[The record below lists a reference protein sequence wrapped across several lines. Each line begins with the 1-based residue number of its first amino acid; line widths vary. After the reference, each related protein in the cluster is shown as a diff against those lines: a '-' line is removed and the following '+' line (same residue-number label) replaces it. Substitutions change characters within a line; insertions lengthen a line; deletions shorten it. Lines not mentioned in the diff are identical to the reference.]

1 MVEFALYWVKIIRD
15 VFSISVEGWPVETQ
29 LPAAGHAVPMIHR
42 RLAISVLTCHADW
55 RRLLS
60 PHVARLTLACRG
72 KLFDV
77 FPSPFQRREGP
88 YRRGHQ
94 PAIAFVNQTIDVLN
108 ADMGVT
114 ANDAIGVASLKD
126 DIHRPDD
133 NRMVILPGIP
143 EILRKVAFAGD
154 DQPHSRNF
162 LENTRK
168 VFHRL
173 NALTHHADVNFPFRI
188 DRPHIGARVIFRLG
202 QPPIAR
208 GDAWTVA
215 ALAVR

>member
-1 MVEFALYWVKIIRD
+1 M
-15 VFSISVEGWPVETQ
+15 
-29 LPAAGHAVPMIHR
+29 
-42 RLAISVLTCHADW
+42 
-55 RRLLS
+55 
-60 PHVARLTLACRG
+60 
-72 KLFDV
+72 
-77 FPSPFQRREGP
+77 
-88 YRRGHQ
+88 
-94 PAIAFVNQTIDVLN
+94 AFVKQTSDVLK
-108 ADMGVT
+108 DEMGVT

-143 EILRKVAFAGD
+143 EILRKVAFADD
-154 DQPHSRNF
+154 DQPHSGNF

-173 NALTHHADVNFPFRI
+173 NALTHHADENFPFRI
-188 DRPHIGARVIFRLG
+188 DKPPIGPRVLFRLG